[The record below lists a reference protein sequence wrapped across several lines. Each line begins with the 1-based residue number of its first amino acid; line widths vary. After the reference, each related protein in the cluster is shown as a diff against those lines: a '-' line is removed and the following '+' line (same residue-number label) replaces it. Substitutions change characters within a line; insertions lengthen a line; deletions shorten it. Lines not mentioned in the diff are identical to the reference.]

1 MAQRQGVEPLFSLA
15 QKTAVVTGA
24 AGYLGRI
31 FTEALLDAGA
41 RVVLMG
47 RGEKLL
53 RVSQELEAHY
63 GEGSVEAKTV
73 DFFDT
78 ESFRDTLQDLA
89 LRPSGIDILI
99 NNAFE
104 FSKETGFNDPSG
116 RFESLS
122 KVQWMRAMESGVY
135 WHALA
140 TQVVAEA
147 MAERRRGTIVNV
159 SSMYALVSP
168 DPALYE
174 GTTIFNPPT
183 YGATKAALLSLT
195 RYTAAFYGARGVR
208 CNALLPGAFPNLGG
222 DSYNAP
228 RNEEFLRRLCDRTA
242 AGTMRAA
249 ERSQG
254 SHHFFGFGCRCV
266 CDWSVSLGRWWM
278 DRPVIGGE

>member
-1 MAQRQGVEPLFSLA
+1 MDSMAQRQGVAPLFSLA
-15 QKTAVVTGA
+15 GKTAVVTGA

-31 FTEALLDAGA
+31 FTEAMLDAGA
-41 RVVLMG
+41 QVVLMG

-53 RVSQELEAHY
+53 RVTQQLEACY
-63 GEGSVEAKTV
+63 GEGCVEAKTV

-78 ESFRDTLQDLA
+78 ESFRQTLQDLA

-116 RFESLS
+116 RIESLS
-122 KVQWMRAMESGVY
+122 KGQWMRAMESGVY

-147 MAERRRGTIVNV
+147 MAERRRGSIINV

-168 DPALYE
+168 DPVMYE
-174 GTTIFNPPT
+174 GTTLFNPPT

-195 RYTAAFYGARGVR
+195 RYTAAFYGRRGVR

-228 RNEEFLRRLCDRTA
+228 RNEEFLQRLSDRTL
-242 AGTMRAA
+242 
-249 ERSQG
+249 
-254 SHHFFGFGCRCV
+254 
-266 CDWSVSLGRWWM
+266 LGRYGQPH
-278 DRPVIGGE
+278 DIKGATIFLASDASGYVTGQCLSVDGGWTVR

>member
-1 MAQRQGVEPLFSLA
+1 MDERHEGEPLFSLA
-15 QKTAVVTGA
+15 GKTAVVTGA

-41 RVVLMG
+41 RGVLMG

-53 RVSQELEAHY
+53 RVSQQLEAHY

-78 ESFRDTLQDLA
+78 ENFRQMLQDLT

-116 RFESLS
+116 RLESLS
-122 KVQWMRAMESGVY
+122 KGQWMRAMESGVY

-195 RYTAAFYGARGVR
+195 RYTAAFYGRRGVR

-228 RNEEFLRRLCDRTA
+228 RNEEFLRRLSDRTL
-242 AGTMRAA
+242 
-249 ERSQG
+249 
-254 SHHFFGFGCRCV
+254 
-266 CDWSVSLGRWWM
+266 LGRCGQP
-278 DRPVIGGE
+278 DDLKGAIIFLSSDAAAYVTGQCLSVDGGWTVR

>member
-1 MAQRQGVEPLFSLA
+1 MAQREGVNPLFSLA
-15 QKTAVVTGA
+15 HKTAVVTGA

-53 RVSQELEAHY
+53 RVSQQLETRY

-89 LRPSGIDILI
+89 LQPSGIDILI

-116 RFESLS
+116 RLASLS
-122 KVQWMRAMESGVY
+122 REQWMRAMESGVY

-147 MAERRRGTIVNV
+147 MAERRGGTIVNI

-228 RNEEFLRRLCDRTA
+228 RNEEFLRRLSDRTL
-242 AGTMRAA
+242 
-249 ERSQG
+249 
-254 SHHFFGFGCRCV
+254 
-266 CDWSVSLGRWWM
+266 LGRCGQPN
-278 DRPVIGGE
+278 DLKGAIIFLASDAAAYVTGQCLSVDGGWTVR

>member
-1 MAQRQGVEPLFSLA
+1 MSVADRPSGEALFSLA
-15 QKTAVVTGA
+15 GKTAVVTGA

-47 RGEKLL
+47 RGEKLT
-53 RVSQELEAHY
+53 RVTRQFDARY
-63 GEGSVEAKTV
+63 GEGRAEANHV
-73 DFFDT
+73 DFYDT
-78 ESFRDTLQDLA
+78 EAYRQALQGLIR
-89 LRPSGIDILI
+89 RPSGIDILI

-116 RFESLS
+116 RLESLS
-122 KVQWMRAMESGVY
+122 KAQWMRAMESGVY

-147 MAERRRGTIVNV
+147 MAERRSGSIVNV

-174 GTTIFNPPT
+174 GTTTFNPPT

-195 RYTAAFYGARGVR
+195 RYTAAFYGRHGVR

-228 RNEEFLRRLCDRTA
+228 RNEEFLKRLSDRTLLGRYGQPQDLKGAIVFLASDA
-242 AGTMRAA
+242 AGYVTG
-249 ERSQG
+249 E
-254 SHHFFGFGCRCV
+254 CL
-266 CDWSVSLGRWWM
+266 SV
-278 DRPVIGGE
+278 DGGWTVR

>member
-1 MAQRQGVEPLFSLA
+1 MVEGPAVEPLFSLA
-15 QKTAVVTGA
+15 GKTAIVTGA

-31 FTEALLDAGA
+31 FTEALLEAGA

-47 RGEKLL
+47 RGEKLRL
-53 RVSQELEAHY
+53 AAQQLEAGY
-63 GEGSVEAKTV
+63 GQGSVEAKSV

-78 ESFRDTLQDLA
+78 EAYRQMLEELVR
-89 LRPSGIDILI
+89 RPAGIDILI

-116 RFESLS
+116 RLETLS
-122 KVQWMRAMESGVY
+122 KGQWMRAMESGVY

-140 TQVVAEA
+140 TQIVAKA
-147 MAERRRGTIVNV
+147 MGERRSGSIVNV

-168 DPALYE
+168 DPDLYE

-195 RYTAAFYGARGVR
+195 RYTAAFYGRRGVR
-208 CNALLPGAFPNLGG
+208 CNALLPGAFPNLDG

-228 RNEEFLRRLCDRTA
+228 RNEEFLQRLSNRTL
-242 AGTMRAA
+242 
-249 ERSQG
+249 
-254 SHHFFGFGCRCV
+254 
-266 CDWSVSLGRWWM
+266 LGRYGQPQ
-278 DRPVIGGE
+278 DLKGAIVFLSSDASRYVTGQSLSVDGGWTVR

>member
-1 MAQRQGVEPLFSLA
+1 MTQRQGVEPLFSLA

-53 RVSQELEAHY
+53 RVCQELEAHY
-63 GEGSVEAKTV
+63 GAGSVEAKTV

-78 ESFRDTLQDLA
+78 ESFRDTLQDLT

-116 RFESLS
+116 RLESLS
-122 KVQWMRAMESGVY
+122 KGQWMRAMEAGVY

-168 DPALYE
+168 DPSLYE

-228 RNEEFLRRLCDRTA
+228 RNEEFLRRLCDRT
-242 AGTMRAA
+242 
-249 ERSQG
+249 
-254 SHHFFGFGCRCV
+254 V
-266 CDWSVSLGRWWM
+266 LGRCGQPN
-278 DRPVIGGE
+278 DLKGAIIFLASDAAAYVTGQCLSVDGGWTVR

>member
-1 MAQRQGVEPLFSLA
+1 MVERPAVEPLFSLA
-15 QKTAVVTGA
+15 GKTAVVTGA

-31 FTEALLDAGA
+31 FTEALLEAGA

-47 RGEKLL
+47 RGEKLRL
-53 RVSQELEAHY
+53 AAQQLEAGY
-63 GEGSVEAKTV
+63 GQGSVEAKSV

-78 ESFRDTLQDLA
+78 EAYRQMLEELVR
-89 LRPSGIDILI
+89 RPAGIDILI

-116 RFESLS
+116 RLETLS
-122 KVQWMRAMESGVY
+122 KGQWMRAMESGVY

-140 TQVVAEA
+140 TQIVAKA
-147 MAERRRGTIVNV
+147 MGERRSGSIVNV

-168 DPALYE
+168 DPDLYE

-195 RYTAAFYGARGVR
+195 RYTAAFYGRRGVR
-208 CNALLPGAFPNLGG
+208 CNALLPGAFPNLDG

-228 RNEEFLRRLCDRTA
+228 RNEEFLQRLSNRTL
-242 AGTMRAA
+242 
-249 ERSQG
+249 
-254 SHHFFGFGCRCV
+254 
-266 CDWSVSLGRWWM
+266 LGRYGQPQ
-278 DRPVIGGE
+278 DLKGAIVFLSSDASRYVTGQSLSVDGGWTVR

>member
-1 MAQRQGVEPLFSLA
+1 MVERHAVEPLFSLTG
-15 QKTAVVTGA
+15 KTAVVTGA

-53 RVSQELEAHY
+53 HVTRQLEACY
-63 GEGSVEAKTV
+63 GQGSAEAKTV

-78 ESFRDTLQDLA
+78 ETYRQILQDLA
-89 LRPSGIDILI
+89 RRPSGIDILI

-116 RFESLS
+116 RLETLS
-122 KVQWMRAMESGVY
+122 KGQWMRAMESGVY

-147 MAERRRGTIVNV
+147 MAERRSGSIINV

-195 RYTAAFYGARGVR
+195 RYTAAFYGRRGVR

-228 RNEEFLRRLCDRTA
+228 RNEEFLRRLSDRTL
-242 AGTMRAA
+242 
-249 ERSQG
+249 
-254 SHHFFGFGCRCV
+254 
-266 CDWSVSLGRWWM
+266 LGRYGQPE
-278 DRPVIGGE
+278 DLKGAIVFLASEAARYVTGQSLSVDGGWTVR

>member
-1 MAQRQGVEPLFSLA
+1 MADCHSGEPLFSLA
-15 QKTAVVTGA
+15 GKTAIVTGA

-53 RVSQELEAHY
+53 QVTQQFEARY
-63 GEGSVEAKTV
+63 GEGRTEAKSV

-78 ESFRDTLQDLA
+78 EAYRQTLQDLI
-89 LRPSGIDILI
+89 RCPSGIDILI

-116 RFESLS
+116 RLESLS
-122 KVQWMRAMESGVY
+122 KGQWMRAMESGVY

-147 MAERRRGTIVNV
+147 MAERRSGSIINV

-183 YGATKAALLSLT
+183 YGAAKAALLSLT
-195 RYTAAFYGARGVR
+195 RYTAAFYGRRGVR

-228 RNEEFLRRLCDRTA
+228 RNEEFLKRLSDRTLLGRYGQPQDLKGAIIFLASDA
-242 AGTMRAA
+242 AGYVTG
-249 ERSQG
+249 Q
-254 SHHFFGFGCRCV
+254 CL
-266 CDWSVSLGRWWM
+266 SV
-278 DRPVIGGE
+278 DGGWIVR

>member
-1 MAQRQGVEPLFSLA
+1 MAQRQGVDPLFSLTH
-15 QKTAVVTGA
+15 KTAVVTGA

-53 RVSQELEAHY
+53 RVSQQLETRY

-78 ESFRDTLQDLA
+78 ESFRHTLQELA
-89 LRPSGIDILI
+89 LQPSGIDILI

-116 RFESLS
+116 RLETLS
-122 KVQWMRAMESGVY
+122 KAQWMRAMESGVY

-147 MAERRRGTIVNV
+147 MAGRRRGSIINV

-195 RYTAAFYGARGVR
+195 RYTAAFYGGRGVR
-208 CNALLPGAFPNLGG
+208 CNALLPGAFPNLEG

-228 RNEEFLRRLCDRTA
+228 RNEEFLRRLSDRTL
-242 AGTMRAA
+242 
-249 ERSQG
+249 
-254 SHHFFGFGCRCV
+254 
-266 CDWSVSLGRWWM
+266 LGRCGQPN
-278 DRPVIGGE
+278 DLKGAIIFLASDAAAYVTGQCLSVDGGWTVR

>member
-1 MAQRQGVEPLFSLA
+1 MESAGIEPLFSLA
-15 QKTAVVTGA
+15 GKTAIVTGA

-53 RVSQELEAHY
+53 RVTQQLGARY
-63 GEGSVEAKTV
+63 GTGHVESATV

-78 ESFRDTLQDLA
+78 DGYCTALQA
-89 LRPSGIDILI
+89 LVRRPSGIDILV

-116 RFESLS
+116 RLESLS
-122 KVQWMRAMESGVY
+122 KGQWMRALESGVY

-147 MAERRRGTIVNV
+147 MAEHQRGSIVNV

-174 GTTIFNPPT
+174 GTTILNPPT

-195 RYTAAFYGARGVR
+195 RYTAAFYGRRGVR

-228 RNEEFLRRLCDRTA
+228 RNEEFLKRLSERTL
-242 AGTMRAA
+242 
-249 ERSQG
+249 
-254 SHHFFGFGCRCV
+254 
-266 CDWSVSLGRWWM
+266 LGRYGQPQDLKGAM
-278 DRPVIGGE
+278 IFLASDAARYVTGQCLSVDGGWTVR